1 MQVLALGALAVASCL
16 GIIGVDAGRLIS
28 YPPHVH
34 TKRGAYIVEFDSH
47 ISSDHVSK
55 FHGMSGVAVNHLYT
69 KAFNGIS
76 VTAGNTDP
84 AHLANVDGVKRVWP
98 VRYYYPMAC
107 PRGASNSTDAYL
119 HHVTGVEQALKE
131 LGLDGKGVKIG
142 IVDSGVDYNHPEL
155 GACWKTEGCP
165 WQYGQDFI
173 GDKYT
178 QANPVIEPNPTPMDC
193 AGHGTH
199 VSGIL
204 AGQGPEVHGVA
215 PAATYGMYR
224 VFSCP
229 EGGNTYAP
237 DDLILQGVEAAHK
250 DDVDIISLSLGG
262 PGWPEEPIGVATA
275 KIAQDGVVVVAAA
288 GNDGAGGLLTTSAPA
303 VSPGII
309 SVGSIDNWNVTVKPA
324 TVTSDQGSKQ
334 IVLSMPG
341 NSNYTFDFDSDVP
354 LALPAS
360 NGANINGCAKFSNDL
375 SGKIA
380 FVKRGD
386 CAFNDK
392 ITNAYEAG
400 ADGVL
405 CYNNVP
411 GVGAPAITVPV
422 PIPFVLI
429 SEKDGAYITDRLAAG
444 PVSVKSPKGEYQI
457 KSSETGGQMSSFS
470 SYGPSPELGMYPLV
484 SAPGGDIWSTYPLKD
499 GGYASMSG
507 TSMAAPYISGTVALI
522 KQARPKL
529 SVEDITRL
537 LVSTG
542 KPVTDP
548 STSLKFSPFRS
559 GGGLVNVYDAIQSR
573 VQFDPPVLSIN
584 DSKVGPING
593 NSQLTSLGTVR
604 WTARTITVRNFDSK
618 KHMQISLDNT
628 VGNSLSSLLAN
639 DSYTYE
645 PRVWP
650 ADATGNV
657 PNDTV
662 PQVYSFNGKKVIKP
676 GQSDSI
682 TVFIVAPK
690 GLKDTEHW
698 YYGGFVDFTV
708 QWQNEKTT
716 SKYNVPYGGYNGD
729 YAAQQVLSPVADGL
743 PAIVDSN
750 TGEPIQDLSTLVIK
764 ENVTATLLY
773 GLSMPSRL
781 VEVSLVNSDTGKSV
795 GYVYNGYLEY
805 APKTCP
811 QCSVPYVETTIWNY
825 ASTDTEG
832 NDNVKVPAGKYHALL
847 RALLPRGDI
856 NNDKDYQVWKSG
868 DFTVA

>member
-1 MQVLALGALAVASCL
+1 MQILALGALAVASCL
-16 GIIGVDAGRLIS
+16 GILGVEAGRLMS
-28 YPPHVH
+28 YPPHVR

-47 ISSDHVSK
+47 ISSAHVSK
-55 FHGMSGVAVNHLYT
+55 FQGMSDIAVSHHYT

-76 VTAGNTDP
+76 VSTENIDP
-84 AHLANVDGVKRVWP
+84 THLANVDGVKRVWP
-98 VRYYYPMAC
+98 VRYYRPAAC

-119 HHVTGVEQALKE
+119 HHMTGVERALKE
-131 LGLDGKGVKIG
+131 LGLNGKGVKIG

-165 WQYGQDFI
+165 WQYGQDFV

-193 AGHGTH
+193 DGHGTH

-204 AGQGPEVHGVA
+204 AGQGPQVHGVA
-215 PAATYGMYR
+215 PGATYGMYR

-229 EGGNTYAP
+229 DGTESFAS
-237 DDLILQGVEAAHK
+237 DDIILQGIEAAHK
-250 DDVDIISLSLGG
+250 DGLDIISLSLGES
-262 PGWPEEPIGVATA
+262 GWPEEPIGVATA
-275 KIAQDGVVVVAAA
+275 KIVEDGVVVVAAA
-288 GNDGAGGLLTTSAPA
+288 GNDGAGGLLTTSSPA
-303 VSPGII
+303 VAHGVI
-309 SVGSIDNWNVTVKPA
+309 SVGSIDNWNVTAKPA
-324 TVTSDQGSKQ
+324 IVTSDQGSKP
-334 IVLSMPG
+334 VMLSAPG
-341 NSNYTFDFDSDVP
+341 NANYTFDFESDVP
-354 LALPAS
+354 LAFPDS
-360 NGANINGCAKFSNDL
+360 NGANLNGCSKFSSDL
-375 SGKIA
+375 AGKIA

-386 CAFNDK
+386 CTFNDK

-405 CYNNVP
+405 CYNNESGLLGP
-411 GVGAPAITVPV
+411 TTTVPV
-422 PIPFVLI
+422 PIPFVVI
-429 SEKDGAYITDRLAAG
+429 SEKDGAYIADRLAAG
-444 PVSVKSPKGEYQI
+444 PVFVKSPKGEYETF
-457 KSSETGGQMSSFS
+457 SSETGGQMSSFS
-470 SYGPSPELGMYPLV
+470 AYGPSPELDMYPLI
-484 SAPGGDIWSTYPLKD
+484 SAPGGNIWSTYLLKD
-499 GGYASMSG
+499 GGYASISG
-507 TSMAAPYISGTVALI
+507 TSMAAPYISGTAALI
-522 KQARPKL
+522 KQAHPEL

-537 LVSTG
+537 LISTG
-542 KPVTDP
+542 KPITDP

-593 NSQLTSLGTVR
+593 DSKLTSLGTVR
-604 WTARTITVRNFDSK
+604 WAARTITVHNYDSK
-618 KHMQISLDNT
+618 KHMEISLDNMA
-628 VGNSLSSLLAN
+628 GNSMSSLLAN
-639 DSYTYE
+639 GSFTYK

-657 PNDTV
+657 PDDTV

-690 GLKDTEHW
+690 GLKDAEQW
-698 YYGGFVDFTV
+698 YYGGFVEFTV

-729 YAAQQVLSPVADGL
+729 YAAQQVLSPVSDGL
-743 PAIVDSN
+743 PAIVDS
-750 TGEPIQDLSTLVIK
+750 TGNPIQDLSTLVIK

-781 VEVSLVNSDTGKSV
+781 VEVNMVNSDTGESV
-795 GYVYNGYLEY
+795 GYIYNGYMDY

-811 QCSVPYVETTIWNY
+811 QCTVPHISTTIWSY
-825 ASTDTEG
+825 VSTDKEG
-832 NDNVKVPAGKYHALL
+832 KDNVKVPAGKYHALL

-856 NNDKDYQVWKSG
+856 SNDKDYQVWKSG